1 MKIQYEPVFGNLIAT
16 ECDYKISDLRIKQIW
31 FSKEHSRK
39 IEIKEIE
46 DIGDNE
52 GRVWVYSNIETKTS
66 MISFQD
72 FIKEY
77 SLVIA
82 EEFYNDITTEQLFQ
96 IIRDMDKRSELVEYL
111 SGHLDNIDI
120 EALIEKIRKNNPKDY
135 SNIVEDRILD
145 IEQNT
150 DYKVVKIDSLE
161 KQYLYEQFLES
172 LNKI

>member
-16 ECDYKISDLRIKQIW
+16 ECEYKISDLRIKQIW

-39 IEIKEIE
+39 IEIEE
-46 DIGDNE
+46 IGDNE
-52 GRVWVYSNIETKTS
+52 VRIWVYSNVKPKNVL
-66 MISFQD
+66 ISFQD

-96 IIRDMDKRSELVEYL
+96 IIRDMDKRTELVEYL
-111 SGHLDNIDI
+111 SGHLDRLDI
-120 EALIEKIRKNNPKDY
+120 EELTEKIRKNNPKDY
-135 SNIVEDRILD
+135 QYIVEDRILD

-150 DYKVVKIDSLE
+150 DYKVVVIDTLE
-161 KQYLYEQFLES
+161 KQYLFEQFMEQ

>member
-16 ECDYKISDLRIKQIW
+16 ECEYKISDLRIKQIW

-39 IEIKEIE
+39 IEIEE
-46 DIGDNE
+46 IGDNE
-52 GRVWVYSNIETKTS
+52 VRFWVYSNIKPKNVL
-66 MISFQD
+66 ISFQD

-82 EEFYNDITTEQLFQ
+82 EEFYNDITTEQIFQ
-96 IIRDMDKRSELVEYL
+96 IIRDMDKRTEMIEHL
-111 SGHLDNIDI
+111 SGYLDNVDI
-120 EALIEKIRKNNPKDY
+120 ESLIENIRKNNPKDY
-135 SNIVEDRILD
+135 NNIVEDRILD

-150 DYKVVKIDSLE
+150 DWKVVRIDSLE
-161 KQYLYEQFLES
+161 KQYLYEQFMEQ

>member
-16 ECDYKISDLRIKQIW
+16 ECEYKISDLRIKQIW
-31 FSKEHSRK
+31 FSKEHSRT
-39 IEIKEIE
+39 IEIEE
-46 DIGDNE
+46 IGDNE
-52 GRVWVYSNIETKTS
+52 VRFWVYSNIKPKNVL
-66 MISFQD
+66 ISFQD

-82 EEFYNDITTEQLFQ
+82 EEFYRDITTEQLFQ

-120 EALIEKIRKNNPKDY
+120 EDLIEKIRKNNPKDY
-135 SNIVEDRILD
+135 TNIVEDRIID

-150 DYKVVKIDSLE
+150 DYKFVKIDTLE
-161 KQYLYEQFLES
+161 KQYLFEQFMEQLD
-172 LNKI
+172 KI

>member
-16 ECDYKISDLRIKQIW
+16 ECEYKISDLRIKQIW
-31 FSKEHSRK
+31 FSKEYSRK
-39 IEIKEIE
+39 IEIEE
-46 DIGDNE
+46 IGDNE
-52 GRVWVYSNIETKTS
+52 VRFWVYSNIKPKNVL
-66 MISFQD
+66 ISFQD

-120 EALIEKIRKNNPKDY
+120 EELIEKIRKNNPKDY